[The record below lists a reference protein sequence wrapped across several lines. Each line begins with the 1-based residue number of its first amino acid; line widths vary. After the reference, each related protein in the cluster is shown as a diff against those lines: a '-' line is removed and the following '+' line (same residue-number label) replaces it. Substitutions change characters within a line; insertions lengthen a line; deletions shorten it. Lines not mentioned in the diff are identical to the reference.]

1 MTLGGFP
8 GYTPVFMV
16 EVESEGWE
24 AGCVGKYLKLCSP
37 WKTLSPLQPHTMA
50 TQYVGEICFKHI
62 ELTSSL

>member
-37 WKTLSPLQPHTMA
+37 WKTLSPLQPHTYSM
-50 TQYVGEICFKHI
+50 
-62 ELTSSL
+62 